1 MPLDIARN
9 VSFGFTDD
17 LVTARGGLA
26 LLAQLAKFVG
36 LPDMLGASV
45 RVKKRR
51 RGCRDDQMLLSLVF
65 SFACGCGRL
74 AGRLAPAVVRDCVD
88 TLGYVPVLVDGTG
101 IEVQGRQFEKAAKG
115 YNGERQYWLHS
126 VFAGGAW
133 VSGRLR
139 PGGSDVGGGWREQLE
154 ADVAPLLRAGLPVWL
169 RADSACYRGDLARY
183 CRERGWDYSVSVTDA
198 RKRKP
203 VLDKLRA
210 MELRDDEWEPLD
222 EDGAE
227 SATVVFH
234 RPSGWDR
241 EEAYAVVR
249 RTRDGDQLLME
260 PRHTV
265 ILVSDDRLPVQE
277 AVRRH
282 RGKQGRENAFCCRPD
297 YLNGGTG
304 ISSGLDDSRSV
315 GKSVVI
321 RRSPA
326 TRPGAATGLRRG
338 AGCCLL

>member
-36 LPDMLGASV
+36 LPDMFGASV

-51 RGCRDDQMLLSLVF
+51 RGCRDDQMLLPLVF

-74 AGRLAPAVVRDCVD
+74 APAVVHDCVD
-88 TLGYVPVLVDGTG
+88 TLGYVPVFVDGTG
-101 IEVQGRQFEKAAKG
+101 IEVQGHQFEQAAKG
-115 YNGERQYWLHS
+115 RNGERQYWLHS

-133 VSGRLR
+133 ASGRLR
-139 PGGSDVGGGWREQLE
+139 PGCSDAGGGWREQME

-169 RADSACYRGDLARY
+169 RAGSACYRGDPARY
-183 CRERGWDYSVSVTDA
+183 CRERGRDYSVSLTDA
-198 RKRKP
+198 RQRKP

-222 EDGAE
+222 EGGAE

-234 RPSGWDR
+234 RPSDWD
-241 EEAYAVVR
+241 
-249 RTRDGDQLLME
+249 
-260 PRHTV
+260 
-265 ILVSDDRLPVQE
+265 
-277 AVRRH
+277 
-282 RGKQGRENAFCCRPD
+282 
-297 YLNGGTG
+297 
-304 ISSGLDDSRSV
+304 
-315 GKSVVI
+315 
-321 RRSPA
+321 
-326 TRPGAATGLRRG
+326 
-338 AGCCLL
+338 